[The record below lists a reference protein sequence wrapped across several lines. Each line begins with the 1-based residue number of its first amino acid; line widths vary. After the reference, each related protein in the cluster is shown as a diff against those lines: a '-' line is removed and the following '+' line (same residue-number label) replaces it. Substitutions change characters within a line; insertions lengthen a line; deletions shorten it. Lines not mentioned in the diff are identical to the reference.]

1 MLELKNIVFD
11 VPVKDGSTET
21 KRIIDD
27 ISLTIPEDRFIVITG
42 PNGGGKSTLAKL
54 IMGIEKPTSGRIF

>member
-21 KRIIDD
+21 KRIIDN
-27 ISLTIPEDRFIVITG
+27 ISLTIPEDRFVEI
-42 PNGGGKSTLAKL
+42 
-54 IMGIEKPTSGRIF
+54 GRAHV